1 MDFQRSNQKNSGSVT
16 GIMAL
21 IALVILTIFYFRAGF
36 IAAFFIC
43 LVAWIVFF
51 LIYLRF
57 LTGIAL
63 LTQVLL
69 FASIFILSI
78 GLLLTA
84 GPKKNLTASSSPS
97 STPATN
103 KVVLVPCTS
112 SLNDKPVL
120 PKGWKSLIFSAPL
133 QPKHYGDPVEANN
146 VRTFSLKGLKD
157 KTEKND
163 MYAVFAKSDRSSLAG
178 TTTMIEV
185 CNLDNKAKYSTTST
199 TWSPA
204 SKTAVEEDF
213 YLHTNYYVAEP
224 GIYRI
229 DAYLKIGSGKWQ
241 LINRM
246 TGITITE

>member
-1 MDFQRSNQKNSGSVT
+1 MDFQTSNQNSSKSTT
-16 GIMAL
+16 GIMVLVAFIVL
-21 IALVILTIFYFRAGF
+21 IIFYFRVGLVSS
-36 IAAFFIC
+36 FFIC
-43 LVAWIVFF
+43 LIAWIVFF
-51 LIYLRF
+51 LIYFRF
-57 LTGIAL
+57 LIGIAL
-63 LTQVLL
+63 LAQILL
-69 FASIFILSI
+69 FISIFILSI

-84 GPKKNLTASSSPS
+84 GPKANKTTSSNPS

-103 KVVLVPCTS
+103 KVALVPCTS
-112 SLNDKPVL
+112 SLNDQPVL

-133 QPKHYGDPVEANN
+133 RPKHYGDPAEANN

-163 MYAVFAKSDRSSLAG
+163 MYAVFAKSDRSAMAG
-178 TTTMIEV
+178 TTSIIEV

-199 TWSPA
+199 NWTPA
-204 SKTAVEEDF
+204 SKTVVEENF